1 MKINKNTSKKDDLNN
16 IYLDGSYLNQNQTW
30 HSEDS
35 QWKSE
40 QIENLLARNSIIP
53 KSICEV
59 GCGAGEV
66 LNQLSNTY
74 LDSQLTGFEISPQAF
89 EFSKARQSSRVHF
102 ILGDI
107 FDNYDTY
114 DILLCLDVFEH
125 VPDYLGFIS
134 DLKNRARYKI
144 FHVPL
149 DISVLSVLANRMTN
163 SRVKMGHLHYFTY
176 ESALNTI
183 EDCGY
188 EIIDSFYTQG
198 FLRPS
203 RSRKFISRLALF
215 PRKLLYFLSPDLS
228 VRIFG
233 GCSLIILAQ

>member
-1 MKINKNTSKKDDLNN
+1 MKLNKNYSKDTNLDK

-40 QIENLLARNSIIP
+40 QIENLLKRNSIIP
-53 KSICEV
+53 ESICEV

-66 LNQLSNTY
+66 LNQLSNIY
-74 LDSQLTGFEISPQAF
+74 IESQLTGFEVSPQAF
-89 EFSKARQSSRVHF
+89 ELSKSRESRRVHF
-102 ILGDI
+102 VLGDI
-107 FDNYDTY
+107 FDNYDNY

-134 DLKNRARYKI
+134 NLRKRARYKV

-163 SRVKMGHLHYFTY
+163 SRASMGHLHYFTAQ
-176 ESALNTI
+176 SALNTI

-188 EIIDSFYTQG
+188 KIIDSFYTQG
-198 FLRPS
+198 FLRHS

-215 PRKLLYFLSPDLS
+215 PRKLLYFISPDFS

-233 GCSLIILAQ
+233 GCSLIILAE